1 MSSDY
6 TSYDPQKVTIQCVHP
21 IAGPHKCR
29 AFGDGTM
36 VDAGF
41 TTDFGTVF
49 VSTDG
54 EARHVQSADR
64 SGDIIIP
71 VADNSPTNEYFTTVV
86 ESKTPMS
93 VTITDKSSKADLFFA
108 GSVMLKTMPRMV
120 KKADNNVNEWA
131 WNFTKGKMVRA
142 GSEI

>member
-1 MSSDY
+1 MSDY
-6 TSYDPQKVTIQCVHP
+6 QSYNPDKVTVQCVHP
-21 IAGPHKCR
+21 IAGPHKVR
-29 AFGDGTM
+29 AFGDDTM

-41 TTDFGTVF
+41 TTDFGSVF

-54 EARHVQSADR
+54 EARHVDSADR

-71 VADNSPTNEYFTTVV
+71 LADNSPSNLFFATVI
-86 ESKTPMS
+86 ESKIPMS

-108 GSVMLKTMPRMV
+108 GSVKLKGMPRFT
-120 KKADNNVNEWA
+120 KKKGNVINEYS

-142 GSEI
+142 GAEI